1 MSSVGS
7 VLRRARTIEIWTHR
21 TVVEQFNWVKT
32 AKDIIGV
39 LEKI

>member
-1 MSSVGS
+1 MLSVNA
-7 VLRRARTIEIWTHR
+7 RRTI
-21 TVVEQFNWVKT
+21 VEQFNWEKT